1 MKKVIIRLSIYL
13 LIIAL
18 AVIIFSYTHRADGM
32 FTMYNIMNGLAY
44 GGLAV
49 IVFCGFL
56 GKKGDRAAPLVP
68 GNVTAGPQSGLSPNL
83 NSVVTNF
90 TYTGDPK
97 LMMKAEKPQFETQ
110 KTYIEAPKK
119 EDSTALKI
127 LLVLLPYIVG
137 IGSMVVGVMWLINW

>member
-1 MKKVIIRLSIYL
+1 MKKVVIRLSIYL

-18 AVIIFSYTHRADGM
+18 AVIIFSYTHRAGGM

-68 GNVTAGPQSGLSPNL
+68 GNMTAGPQSGLSPNL
-83 NSVVTNF
+83 NSVVTNL
-90 TYTGDPK
+90 TYTSDPK
-97 LMMKAEKPQFETQ
+97 LMMQAEKPQLETK
-110 KTYIEAPKK
+110 KTYIDAPKK
-119 EDSTALKI
+119 EDSMALKI
-127 LLVLLPYIVG
+127 TLVLLPYIIG
-137 IGSMVVGVMWLINW
+137 IGSMAVGVIYLIQ

>member
-1 MKKVIIRLSIYL
+1 MKKIVIRLSIYL

-68 GNVTAGPQSGLSPNL
+68 GNMTAGPQSGLSPNL
-83 NSVVTNF
+83 NSVVTNL

-97 LMMKAEKPQFETQ
+97 LMMKAEKPQFETK
-110 KTYIEAPKK
+110 KTYIDAPKK
-119 EDSTALKI
+119 EDSRLLKI
-127 LLVLLPYIVG
+127 TLFLLPYIVG
-137 IGSMVVGVMWLINW
+137 IGSIAVCVIYLIQ